1 LKRRRAKKE
10 QSLRFS
16 IMLPL
21 KNRLKKKKDF
31 EKVLKQGENIRGS
44 VMYFKVLKTKEPE
57 PRIGFIVSKKVSPKA
72 VERNK
77 ARRRM
82 KEAVRSSLDSLKKG
96 TDIVIIALP
105 KIKEKSFEEI
115 KEEIQKTF
123 KKINNV

>member
-1 LKRRRAKKE
+1 
-10 QSLRFS
+10 
-16 IMLPL
+16 MLPL

-44 VMYFKVLKTKEPE
+44 VMHFKVLKTEELE
-57 PRIGFIVSKKVSPKA
+57 PRIGFIVSKKVSPRA

-82 KEAVRSSLDSLKKG
+82 KEAARSSLSLLKEG
-96 TDIVIIALP
+96 ADIVIIALP

>member
-1 LKRRRAKKE
+1 
-10 QSLRFS
+10 
-16 IMLPL
+16 MLPL

-82 KEAVRSSLDSLKKG
+82 KEAVRSSLDSLKKEQ
-96 TDIVIIALP
+96 I
-105 KIKEKSFEEI
+105 
-115 KEEIQKTF
+115 
-123 KKINNV
+123 

>member
-1 LKRRRAKKE
+1 
-10 QSLRFS
+10 
-16 IMLPL
+16 MLPL